1 MPTIQERL
9 ATIETKQDYIIKQ
22 LDTIVTNHLPHIYKR
37 LEQLEN
43 CQSLLMGAGSALQS
57 PSQFHLSCV
66 KHRLD
71 VLFSQNLLIKIWW

>member
-22 LDTIVTNHLPHIYKR
+22 LDTIVSNHLPHIYKR

-43 CQSLLMGAGSALQS
+43 CKAIDGSWIRFAKPVAISLISS
-57 PSQFHLSCV
+57 VLSIC
-66 KHRLD
+66 LTYYF
-71 VLFSQNLLIKIWW
+71 LKIC

>member
-22 LDTIVTNHLPHIYKR
+22 LDLIVANHLPHIYKR

-43 CQSLLMGAGSALQS
+43 CKAVDRSWIRFVKPVLISLLSSALS
-57 PSQFHLSCV
+57 IGLTYYFL
-66 KHRLD
+66 
-71 VLFSQNLLIKIWW
+71 KIC